1 LYPEALRQDLPG
13 GPGILFEGSN
23 NVFKMKSMHSSGKK
37 SSLAAVEWLEYLSG
51 SNPWGCE
58 IKHALNFGEE
68 KVAGYFV
75 DGYAILADDPP
86 YKIAF
91 EYLGCRYHR

>member
-1 LYPEALRQDLPG
+1 MYPEALRQNLPG
-13 GPGILFEGSN
+13 GPGILFEGSK

-37 SSLAAVEWLEYLSG
+37 SSLAAIEWLEYLSG
-51 SNPWGCE
+51 SNPWRCE
-58 IKHALNFGEE
+58 IRHALNYGEE

-75 DGYAILADDPP
+75 DGYAILTDDPP